1 MGTTIKNM
9 TGINISSKYFSTPT
23 FLEFFPKHSKPQKNN
38 RAALVYGNNGSGKST
53 IAHGFR
59 GYKSHDTSE
68 DIKLQFFKENDK
80 IETTDKY
87 NRKNIYIFDEEYI
100 SSRVKVKENGLD
112 AIVLFG
118 EQVDL
123 EERINNIEE
132 AISQNEIKI
141 EKLEEDYKI
150 FLDEDSPQSPKYW
163 DKKINNKL
171 KEAGGW
177 AEKGSKIKDQRR
189 NLSVTNS
196 EISRIGNLS
205 VIRTLEELQGK
216 FDEDFIQF
224 TSTDVQSSPIPNKV
238 KLIFI
243 TENIVESSKLLL
255 KKNIDKPELTIREE
269 QLLSLFG
276 IEKATKVKGY
286 VSNKTNLICESCFQ
300 PIEDA
305 YREQVLKEIE
315 SILNQEIKE
324 FKEELEK
331 LLLTEVTAVNYEEYS
346 KLKSYNNVFKSIDEY
361 NVTINKH
368 NSIIQK
374 KIDDPFTVIEY
385 DMETNA
391 IKDIYEKL
399 NQQLTDLEVERIN
412 YNRVI
417 EERSSVEEELLKL
430 NDAIAHHHIND
441 MYSTFKIQE
450 EEKTNLEKEIKEYK
464 QISIDL
470 KNKKIELDS
479 QRKNFQVASGEI
491 NKSLKYIFFSEDRL
505 SIDPGTDLLYRIKV
519 NGDFVS
525 PNKVSCGERNALA
538 LCYFF
543 TEIAEEMDEKS
554 IYTDEMLLVID
565 DPISSFDIE
574 NRVGITSLLRWKLG
588 QVLESC
594 PHSKVLIMTHDISVL
609 FNLQKALSEISGI
622 CGKNSVNA
630 EYRLFQLE
638 NKELIEFR
646 YNKHNEYTQLL
657 EKIYQYALG
666 EDVNDILDLS
676 IGNMMRRVLEAF
688 STFTF
693 KLGISE
699 ISLDEKAL
707 ELLPDEGTKTY
718 YKNLMYRLVLDNE
731 SHSMDNVRGV
741 PELGFFSYLSPNEKR
756 QTAKDVLCFI
766 YYLNEAHLI
775 SHLPKAKS
783 DLEKWCS
790 K

>member
-331 LLLTEVTAVNYEEYS
+331 LLLTEVASVNYEEYS

-505 SIDPGTDLLYRIKV
+505 SIDPGTDQLYRIKV

-622 CGKNSVNA
+622 CEKNSVNA

>member
-385 DMETNA
+385 DIETNA

-622 CGKNSVNA
+622 CEKNSVNA

>member
-331 LLLTEVTAVNYEEYS
+331 LLLTEVTSVNYEEYS

-470 KNKKIELDS
+470 KNEKIELDS

-505 SIDPGTDLLYRIKV
+505 SIDPGTDQLYRIKV

>member
-385 DMETNA
+385 DIETNA

-505 SIDPGTDLLYRIKV
+505 SIDPGTDQLYRIKV

>member
-196 EISRIGNLS
+196 EISRIGYLS

-470 KNKKIELDS
+470 KNEKIELDS

>member
-171 KEAGGW
+171 KGAGGW

-255 KKNIDKPELTIREE
+255 KKNIDKPKLTIREE

-385 DMETNA
+385 DIETNA

-412 YNRVI
+412 YNRII

-505 SIDPGTDLLYRIKV
+505 SIDPGTDQLYRIKV

-622 CGKNSVNA
+622 CEKNSVNA

>member
-23 FLEFFPKHSKPQKNN
+23 FLEFFPKHSKPQNNN
-38 RAALVYGNNGSGKST
+38 RAALVYGSNGSGKST

-59 GYKSHDTSE
+59 GYKCHDTSE
-68 DIKLQFFKENDK
+68 DIKLQFFKESDK

-141 EKLEEDYKI
+141 EKLAEDYKI

-177 AEKGSKIKDQRR
+177 AEKGSKIKEQRR

-216 FDEDFIQF
+216 FDDDFIQF

-243 TENIVESSKLLL
+243 AENIVESSKLLL

-276 IEKATKVKGY
+276 IEKATKVKDY
-286 VSNKTNLICESCFQ
+286 VSDKTNLICESCFQ
-300 PIEDA
+300 PIEDV

-346 KLKSYNNVFKSIDEY
+346 KLKSYNNVFKIIDDY

-385 DMETNA
+385 DIETNA

-399 NQQLTDLEVERIN
+399 NQQLTGLEVERIN

-417 EERSSVEEELLKL
+417 EERSSVKEELLKL

-441 MYSTFKIQE
+441 MYFTFKIQE
-450 EEKTNLEKEIKEYK
+450 EEKINLETEIKEYK
-464 QISIDL
+464 QVSMDL
-470 KNKKIELDS
+470 KNEKIELDS

-505 SIDPGTDLLYRIKV
+505 SIDPGTDQLYRIKV

-543 TEIAEEMDEKS
+543 TEIAEDMDENS

-622 CGKNSVNA
+622 CKKNSVNA
-630 EYRLFQLE
+630 EYHLFQLE

-646 YNKHNEYTQLL
+646 YSKHNEYTQLL

>member
-9 TGINISSKYFSTPT
+9 TSITISSTYFATPT
-23 FLEFFPKHSKPQKNN
+23 SLEFFPKHSKPPKYN

-59 GYKSHDTSE
+59 SYKSDDTSGN
-68 DIKLQFFKENDK
+68 INLQFFKENEK
-80 IETTDKY
+80 IETIDKY
-87 NRKNIYIFDEEYI
+87 NRKNIYIFDEDYI
-100 SSRVKVKENGLD
+100 SSRVKVKEDGLD

-123 EERINNIEE
+123 EERINSIEE
-132 AISQNEIKI
+132 AIKQKEIRI
-141 EKLEEDYKI
+141 GELEEGYKI
-150 FLDEDSPQSPKYW
+150 FLSEDNPQSPKFW

-177 AEKGSKIKDQRR
+177 ADTGAKIKNHRR

-196 EISRIGNLS
+196 EISRLGNLS
-205 VIRTLEELQGK
+205 VTRTLEDLQGE
-216 FDEDFIQF
+216 FDECFIQF
-224 TSTDVQSSPIPNKV
+224 TSTDVQSSPIFNKV
-238 KLIFI
+238 KLVFI
-243 TENIVESSKLLL
+243 TENIVKSSKLLL
-255 KKNIDKPELTIREE
+255 GKIIERPELTTREE

-276 IEKATKVKGY
+276 IEKTTKVKDY
-286 VSNKTNLICESCFQ
+286 ISNKTNSICESCFQ
-300 PIEDA
+300 PIDEV
-305 YREQVLKEIE
+305 YRERVLKEIE
-315 SILNQEIKE
+315 SILNQEIKV
-324 FKEELEK
+324 FNVELEK
-331 LLLTEVTAVNYEEYS
+331 LLLAEVIADNYKEYS
-346 KLKSYNNVFKSIDEY
+346 KLNSYNSVFKNIDEY
-361 NVTINKH
+361 NVIIRKH

-385 DMETNA
+385 GMPPNA
-391 IKDIYEKL
+391 IEEMYEKL
-399 NQQLTDLEVERIN
+399 NQQLSELERERIN

-417 EERSSVEEELLKL
+417 EERSNVEEELLKL
-430 NDAIAHHHIND
+430 NDAIAYHHIID
-441 MYSTFKIQE
+441 MYSTFNTQEKEKINYKKEIE
-450 EEKTNLEKEIKEYK
+450 EHQQILGDLKSEKTEV
-464 QISIDL
+464 
-470 KNKKIELDS
+470 DS
-479 QRKNFQVASGEI
+479 QRRNFQVASGEI
-491 NKSLKYIFFSEDRL
+491 KKSLKYIFFSEDRL
-505 SIDPGTDLLYRIKV
+505 SIDLGPDQLYRVKV
-519 NGDFVS
+519 NGASVS
-525 PNKVSCGERNALA
+525 PNKISCGERNALA

-543 TEIAEEMDEKS
+543 TEIAEEMEEKS
-554 IYTDEMLLVID
+554 IYTDEMLLIID
-565 DPISSFDIE
+565 DPISSFDME

-609 FNLQKALSEISGI
+609 FNLDKALNEISGI
-622 CGKNSVNA
+622 CGRKSVNA
-630 EYRLFQLE
+630 EYCLFQLE
-638 NKELIEFR
+638 NKKLIEFR

-657 EKIYQYALG
+657 EKVYQYAI
-666 EDVNDILDLS
+666 EDDVNDVLNLS

-707 ELLPDEGTKTY
+707 DLLPDENTRTY

-731 SHSMDNVRGV
+731 SHSIDNVRGA

-766 YYLNEAHLI
+766 YYLNGAHLI
-775 SHLPKAKS
+775 SHLPKAKE

>member
-470 KNKKIELDS
+470 KNEKIELDS

-622 CGKNSVNA
+622 CEKNSVNA

>member
-385 DMETNA
+385 DIETNA

-470 KNKKIELDS
+470 KNEKIELDS

>member
-385 DMETNA
+385 DIETNA

>member
-385 DMETNA
+385 DIETNA

-470 KNKKIELDS
+470 KNEKIELDS

-505 SIDPGTDLLYRIKV
+505 SIDPGTDQLYRIKV

-622 CGKNSVNA
+622 CEKNSVNA

>member
-470 KNKKIELDS
+470 KNEKIELDS

-505 SIDPGTDLLYRIKV
+505 SIDPGTDQLYRIKV

-622 CGKNSVNA
+622 CEKNSVNA

>member
-385 DMETNA
+385 DIETNA

-505 SIDPGTDLLYRIKV
+505 SIDPGTDQLYRIKV

-622 CGKNSVNA
+622 CEKNSVNA

>member
-331 LLLTEVTAVNYEEYS
+331 LLLTEVASVNYEEYS

-385 DMETNA
+385 DIETNA

-505 SIDPGTDLLYRIKV
+505 SIDPGTDQLYRIKV

>member
-470 KNKKIELDS
+470 KNEKIELDS

>member
-255 KKNIDKPELTIREE
+255 KKNIDKPKLTIREE

-331 LLLTEVTAVNYEEYS
+331 LLLTEVASVNYEEYS

-385 DMETNA
+385 DIETNA

-505 SIDPGTDLLYRIKV
+505 SIDPGTDQLYRIKV

>member
-171 KEAGGW
+171 KGAGGW

-255 KKNIDKPELTIREE
+255 KKNIDKPKLTIREE

-385 DMETNA
+385 DIETNA

-505 SIDPGTDLLYRIKV
+505 SIDPGTDQLYRIKV

-622 CGKNSVNA
+622 CEKNSVNA

>member
-331 LLLTEVTAVNYEEYS
+331 LLLTEVASVNYEEYS

-385 DMETNA
+385 DMKTNA

-470 KNKKIELDS
+470 KNEKIELDS

-505 SIDPGTDLLYRIKV
+505 SIDPGTDQLYRIKV

-588 QVLESC
+588 QVLQSC

>member
-171 KEAGGW
+171 KGAGGW

-385 DMETNA
+385 DIETNA

-505 SIDPGTDLLYRIKV
+505 SIDPGTDQLYRIKV

-622 CGKNSVNA
+622 CEKNSVNA

>member
-331 LLLTEVTAVNYEEYS
+331 LLLTEVTSVNYEEYS

-470 KNKKIELDS
+470 KNEKIELDS

-646 YNKHNEYTQLL
+646 YNHNEYTQLL